1 MMSVLKIIEISSVS
15 TESFVDAIRKGI
27 SRTAKT
33 VRNINVAEIEDQSVT
48 VEEGQVKEFQVKM
61 KVKFAVQ
68 D

>member
-15 TESFVDAIRKGI
+15 TESFEDAIRKGI